1 MAQLD
6 RFPSQIIQSNGIYCK
21 LSPIE
26 RVWGGVGVFYC
37 SIVDSGSCGRET
49 CEINPPETQKWHNF
63 IKLIW
68 LVVQ

>member
-26 RVWGGVGVFYC
+26 RVWGGVGVFTA
-37 SIVDSGSCGRET
+37 VLLTAAAVAGKR
-49 CEINPPETQKWHNF
+49 
-63 IKLIW
+63 
-68 LVVQ
+68 VR